1 MVPGILKPGDSVLI
15 CRVCNQ
21 QKLDPILNLGR
32 TPLANS
38 ILPKEEIYQ
47 PQPIYPLELL
57 FCPHCSLVQTSVTI
71 PPEDIFL
78 VYPYLSST
86 SPTMLKHSHKLAQ
99 ELIVSR
105 KLGEKSL
112 VVEIASNDGYL
123 LQYYLQEGIQVLG
136 IEPATNIAPIAID
149 KGIPTL
155 CSFFNLEMGRR
166 LKSERIHAD
175 VIHIH
180 NVLAHVPDPVDF
192 VKGLAQILRAGG
204 MIVVDVPYLKDLI
217 DQVEFDTIYHE
228 HLCYFSLS
236 SLQYLFSSCGLKIVD
251 LQRLDIHGGSLRLF
265 VQAEG
270 FSSSRVTD
278 LVLEENVWG
287 SRFLEGYK
295 DFAKKVENL
304 KQELIDLLW
313 SLKDSRK
320 TIVAYGASAKGS
332 TLLNYCH
339 IGIETLDYVV
349 DKNLLKQGKYTPG
362 SKLLIRSPEILLEE
376 KPDYVLLLTWNFAE
390 EILEQQKEYLELGG
404 KLIIPIPRLKIVD
417 KDWRTYEI
425 HPDQAGRSLPN

>member
-1 MVPGILKPGDSVLI
+1 
-15 CRVCNQ
+15 
-21 QKLDPILNLGR
+21 
-32 TPLANS
+32 
-38 ILPKEEIYQ
+38 
-47 PQPIYPLELL
+47 
-57 FCPHCSLVQTSVTI
+57 
-71 PPEDIFL
+71 
-78 VYPYLSST
+78 
-86 SPTMLKHSHKLAQ
+86 MLKHSQKLVQ

-105 KLGEKSL
+105 KLGGKSL

-123 LQYYLQEGIQVLG
+123 LQYYIQEGIQVLG

-180 NVLAHVPDPVDF
+180 NVLAHIPDPVDF
-192 VKGLAQILRAGG
+192 VKGLAQILKAGG
-204 MIVVDVPYLKDLI
+204 MIVVEVPYIKDLI

-228 HLCYFSLS
+228 HLSYFSLS
-236 SLQYLFSSCGLKIVD
+236 SLQYLFSSCGLRIVD
-251 LQRLDIHGGSLRLF
+251 VERLSIHGGSLRLF
-265 VQAEG
+265 VQAEALVPG
-270 FSSSRVTD
+270 RRVTD
-278 LVLEENVWG
+278 LVLAENTWG
-287 SRFLEGYK
+287 SRFLGGYK

-313 SLKDSRK
+313 PLKNSRK

-339 IGIETLDYVV
+339 IGPETLDYVV
-349 DKNLLKQGKYTPG
+349 DRNPLKQGKYTPG
-362 SKLLIRSPEILLEE
+362 SHLLIRPPEVLLRE

-390 EILEQQKEYLELGG
+390 EILEQQKEYLEEGG
-404 KLIIPIPRLKIVD
+404 KFIIPIPRLKIVD